1 MPPRSWVIKP
11 SHKGRAPK
19 GEKEEKSAYKRAPN
33 LISPFAGLR
42 THGLEDLHNISEK
55 STPRAEETYRVHR
68 RH

>member
-11 SHKGRAPK
+11 NLKGHDPK
-19 GEKEEKSAYKRAPN
+19 REKEDESAHKCAPN
-33 LISPFAGLR
+33 LILPFAGLR
-42 THGLEDLHNISEK
+42 THGLEDLHYISEK